1 MFGYSL
7 KNSICH
13 LLNESYHMCYNFAL
27 LQYSVDPSG
36 LHHLVPPAPLECK
49 YCTERTLLCCVCVCD
64 CEDQST
70 GSLNA
75 SHYFCDYCLIEGDE
89 GQKAYGLFEVY
100 KDKLKLKWTGKEPS
114 DSMLPWENTQHMSFK

>member
-1 MFGYSL
+1 MSC
-7 KNSICH
+7 I
-13 LLNESYHMCYNFAL
+13 
-27 LQYSVDPSG
+27 
-36 LHHLVPPAPLECK
+36 
-49 YCTERTLLCCVCVCD
+49 CVCD

-70 GSLNA
+70 SSFSA
-75 SHYFCDYCLIEGDE
+75 HYNLCNNRLIEGDE